1 MSNQL
6 SDAERIA
13 DAQARI
19 ATQPFSVLLGT
30 EIVDVG
36 DGYCEMRI
44 PIRRELMQQHNFVHG
59 GVVSY
64 AADNAL
70 TMAAQRA
77 LQQPVVT
84 GEFKINYLRPAIGDF
99 LLVKAHCVQAGKRQA
114 VSRCDIFVERDGET
128 KLCAIAQGTI
138 VVLEPRA

>member
-1 MSNQL
+1 MSSQL
-6 SDAERIA
+6 TETEKVAA
-13 DAQARI
+13 AQARLD
-19 ATQPFSVLLGT
+19 AQPFSVLLGSQM
-30 EIVDVG
+30 VAVG
-36 DGYCEMRI
+36 EGACEMRI
-44 PIRRELMQQHNFVHG
+44 PIHSDLMQQHNFVHG

-84 GEFKINYLRPAIGDF
+84 SEFKINYLRPAIGEY

-114 VSRCDIFVERDGET
+114 VSRCDIFVIRDGES

-138 VVLEPRA
+138 VVLEPKD